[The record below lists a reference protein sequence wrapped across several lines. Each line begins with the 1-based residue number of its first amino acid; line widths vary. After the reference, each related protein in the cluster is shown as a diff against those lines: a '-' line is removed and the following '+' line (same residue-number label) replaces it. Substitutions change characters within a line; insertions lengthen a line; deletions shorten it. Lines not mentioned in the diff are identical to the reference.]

1 MSQRLPSLNALRA
14 FEAASRHLSLTQAA
28 RELNVTPAAISHQIK
43 ALEADLGCKLLRRS
57 KGQFILTE
65 TAQEALPVLRAGF
78 DQIAEAARRL
88 RSDSSRHIL
97 TISVGPTFASTW
109 LVRRLGGFAG
119 SYPDID
125 VRLHT
130 TDSLADFARDGVDV
144 AIRFGGGDYPDL
156 TAIRL
161 FDEEIFPVCSP
172 RSADRAAAVSRRP
185 EDLAKQTLLHVEWT
199 WRGDIT
205 TRPFDWEMWLLA
217 AGIEGVDHTRGP
229 RFSHSSMA
237 LQAAMEGQ
245 GLALGSLALASDE
258 LAAGRLVRPF
268 DLALPHN
275 FAYYLT
281 FPHETCRS
289 AEDRGHARLDP
300 RGDPPHPRFARMR
313 LRDLPKART
322 EPSRPSLTLR

>member
-1 MSQRLPSLNALRA
+1 MPHRLPSLNALRA

-65 TAQEALPVLRAGF
+65 SAQEALPVLRAGF

-97 TISVGPTFASTW
+97 TLSVGPTFASTW
-109 LVRRLGGFAG
+109 LVRRLGGFSE

-130 TDSLADFARDGVDV
+130 TDSLTDFARDGVDV
-144 AIRFGGGDYPDL
+144 AIRFGGGDYPGL
-156 TAIRL
+156 AAIRL

-172 RSADRAAAVSRRP
+172 RLLTAEGGLRRP
-185 EDLAKQTLLHVEWT
+185 EDLARQTLLHVEWT
-199 WRGDIT
+199 WRGHHNET
-205 TRPFDWEMWLLA
+205 FDWEMWLLA

-281 FPHETCRS
+281 FPHEH
-289 AEDRGHARLDP
+289 AEVPKIIAMRDWILEETRRTRDAQDTEKAEASG
-300 RGDPPHPRFARMR
+300 PPT
-313 LRDLPKART
+313 DQPKEA
-322 EPSRPSLTLR
+322 